1 MSDEIKTDDLLVP
14 LEDELIFK
22 IKNGKEIRLKMK
34 YKQLLRLSQ
43 YASENPRQFE
53 TYLINDDIQSV
64 FIDLITCQFDDKG
77 NVIIPPEI
85 EEFKEEM
92 TADDAIKIAA
102 WCGEHVNNFFMK
114 KLRNQELLMKKNEA
128 QYTARANLLKQL
140 GVIPN
145 SNDKKESS
153 SPSEN
158 G

>member
-1 MSDEIKTDDLLVP
+1 MSDEIKTEDLLVP

-77 NVIIPPEI
+77 NVVIPPEI

-102 WCGEHVNNFFMK
+102 
-114 KLRNQELLMKKNEA
+114 
-128 QYTARANLLKQL
+128 
-140 GVIPN
+140 
-145 SNDKKESS
+145 
-153 SPSEN
+153 
-158 G
+158 

>member
-1 MSDEIKTDDLLVP
+1 MSDEIKTEDLLVP

-22 IKNGKEIRLKMK
+22 IKNGKEILLKMK